1 MFSEN
6 RYSGERAFLFSTHIG
21 RAGLT
26 CDEITCPQSSG
37 QWNPLTTEDVP
48 HSRTERGTYLSLN
61 RTCAATSRH
70 GVDRIFLELPLFQ
83 KCLPKMRFQQEH
95 FLGVRVRWARFL
107 LLPSQPAFWS
117 SLFGLPVLQLVYRS
131 LPRHRPFLPATEEPA

>member
-1 MFSEN
+1 M
-6 RYSGERAFLFSTHIG
+6 
-21 RAGLT
+21 
-26 CDEITCPQSSG
+26 CPTLARRG
-37 QWNPLTTEDVP
+37 
-48 HSRTERGTYLSLN
+48 GTYLSLN

-83 KCLPKMRFQQEH
+83 NRLPKIRFQQEH

-131 LPRHRPFLPATEEPA
+131 LPRHRHRPFLPATDETA

>member
-1 MFSEN
+1 FLMRLPPTFSIFP
-6 RYSGERAFLFSTHIG
+6 YTTLFRS
-21 RAGLT
+21 
-26 CDEITCPQSSG
+26 
-37 QWNPLTTEDVP
+37 
-48 HSRTERGTYLSLN
+48 

-83 KCLPKMRFQQEH
+83 NRLPKMRFQQEH

-131 LPRHRPFLPATEEPA
+131 LPRHRHRPFLPATEEPA